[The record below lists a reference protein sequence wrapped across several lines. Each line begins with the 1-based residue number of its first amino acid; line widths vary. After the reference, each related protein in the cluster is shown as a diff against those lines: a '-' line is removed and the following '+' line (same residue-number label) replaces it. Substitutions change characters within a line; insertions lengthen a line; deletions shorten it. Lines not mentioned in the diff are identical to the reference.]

1 MAFNG
6 YSPLDE
12 ASGDLSPLTPVL
24 RQGLTA
30 IAVLSCLSF
39 VSSTVVLAY
48 LTVKLARW
56 HLRTWRQSRNAAAG
70 PTTPTVDLALGL
82 AEGLYMGEA
91 AKRGR
96 PPPRKKARPNQ
107 FVILLYNLL
116 LADIHQAASFILNA
130 VWVGGDGI
138 RVQTATCWAQ
148 AWLIQTGDL
157 ASSFFITAIA
167 VHTYLAVVWKY
178 TPPQSAVYAVV
189 IFLWAF
195 NYILII
201 IGIAVTDNG
210 REVGGFFVRA
220 TAWCWINVRY
230 EGLRLYIHY
239 LWIFIALAVTG
250 ILYTLIFLSLRKKR
264 LSQPTNISLTSA
276 EATDSRTKIHNV
288 STDINNST
296 TDSITSKPLP
306 QLTLHAVPSLNTS
319 TTKLSHPH
327 NHHNNNHNH
336 NHNNHTTT
344 TYPSQQTQQQPD
356 PHTPTAGG
364 HDKAFLLYPLIY
376 ILCTAPLALGRIA
389 TMAGV
394 DVPVWYFCTAG
405 ALITSNG
412 WLDVL
417 LWGVTRHRLLFGGD
431 VDAEESGLDTF
442 AFMRTPHGRRWG
454 NMVWVEGGGGGGGG
468 NGGGNGGK
476 GGVGGNGHGLGGGGG
491 GGEGDAGKL
500 GGLVKRRMGWR
511 PLGFGGGGGGDGGQG
526 ERRGRGDGGGQ
537 SGSALGA
544 GREDGLAIQMDMVT
558 TVVVEP
564 AETAGDGWDRG
575 RSRHVPNGSTGSR
588 SGMIYDT
595 DSAPEDGLVK
605 NIS

>member
-6 YSPLDE
+6 YDPLDE

-39 VSSTVVLAY
+39 VSSTAVLAY

-56 HLRTWRQSRNAAAG
+56 HLRTWRQSRNAARG
-70 PTTPTVDLALGL
+70 PATPTVDLALGL

-91 AKRGR
+91 AKQGR

-116 LADIHQAASFILNA
+116 LADIHQAASFVLNA
-130 VWVGGDGI
+130 VWVGRDGI
-138 RVQTATCWAQ
+138 RVRTATCWAQ

-178 TPPQSAVYAVV
+178 TPPQSAVYTVV
-189 IFLWAF
+189 VFLWAF

-210 REVGGFFVRA
+210 REAGGFFVRA

-239 LWIFIALAVTG
+239 LWIFIALA
-250 ILYTLIFLSLRKKR
+250 
-264 LSQPTNISLTSA
+264 QPPA
-276 EATDSRTKIHNV
+276 A
-288 STDINNST
+288 
-296 TDSITSKPLP
+296 
-306 QLTLHAVPSLNTS
+306 A
-319 TTKLSHPH
+319 
-327 NHHNNNHNH
+327 
-336 NHNNHTTT
+336 
-344 TYPSQQTQQQPD
+344 
-356 PHTPTAGG
+356 G

-417 LWGVTRHRLLFGGD
+417 LWGVTRHRLLFGAD

-454 NMVWVEGGGGGGGG
+454 NMACPEW
-468 NGGGNGGK
+468 
-476 GGVGGNGHGLGGGGG
+476 LD
-491 GGEGDAGKL
+491 GE
-500 GGLVKRRMGWR
+500 
-511 PLGFGGGGGGDGGQG
+511 
-526 ERRGRGDGGGQ
+526 
-537 SGSALGA
+537 
-544 GREDGLAIQMDMVT
+544 
-558 TVVVEP
+558 
-564 AETAGDGWDRG
+564 
-575 RSRHVPNGSTGSR
+575 
-588 SGMIYDT
+588 
-595 DSAPEDGLVK
+595 
-605 NIS
+605 

>member
-1 MAFNG
+1 MSFDG
-6 YSPLDE
+6 YSPLAE
-12 ASGDLSPLTPVL
+12 ASDDLSPLPLVL

-39 VSSTVVLAY
+39 VSSTVVLVY

-56 HLRTWRQSRNAAAG
+56 YLRNRRQNRNAAAG
-70 PTTPTVDLALGL
+70 PATPPVDLALGL
-82 AEGLYMGEA
+82 AEGLYMGDVG
-91 AKRGR
+91 KRGR
-96 PPPRKKARPNQ
+96 PPAPKKARLNQ
-107 FVILLYNLL
+107 FLILLYHLL

-130 VWVGGDGI
+130 VWVGRDGI
-138 RVQTATCWAQ
+138 QVRTATCWAQ

-167 VHTYLAVVWKY
+167 VHTYLAVVWNY
-178 TPPQSAVYAVV
+178 TPPQSAIYIVV
-189 IFLWAF
+189 VFLWAF
-195 NYILII
+195 NYLLII

-220 TAWCWINVRY
+220 TAWCWINVHY
-230 EGLRLYIHY
+230 EGLRLYLHY
-239 LWIFIALAVTG
+239 LWIFLALAITS

-264 LSQPTNISLTSA
+264 LSHSNNNLTAGAAADSTTNINDGSA
-276 EATDSRTKIHNV
+276 
-288 STDINNST
+288 DINTNA
-296 TDSITSKPLP
+296 TDSITAKPLP
-306 QLTLHAVPSLNTS
+306 KLTLHAL
-319 TTKLSHPH
+319 HPP
-327 NHHNNNHNH
+327 N
-336 NHNNHTTT
+336 TTT
-344 TYPSQQTQQQPD
+344 TTTTTTKPPFNNH
-356 PHTPTAGG
+356 HTHGHPRQGGGGSSSGGG

-431 VDAEESGLDTF
+431 VDAEETGLDTF

-454 NMVWVEGGGGGGGG
+454 NMVWVEGGGSGKNGGGGSSGGG
-468 NGGGNGGK
+468 NGGEGK
-476 GGVGGNGHGLGGGGG
+476 G
-491 GGEGDAGKL
+491 EAGKL
-500 GGLVKRRMGWR
+500 GGLAKRRMGWR
-511 PLGFGGGGGGDGGQG
+511 PLGFGGGSGGGGQG
-526 ERRGRGDGGGQ
+526 ESRGRGDGGGL
-537 SGSALGA
+537 SGAVTA

-564 AETAGDGWDRG
+564 ADTAGDDWNRG
-575 RSRHVPNGSTGSR
+575 RGRHAPSGSTGTR
-588 SGMIYDT
+588 SGDDI
-595 DSAPEDGLVK
+595 
-605 NIS
+605 